1 MFLLSA
7 QNNFYITLS
16 SYAEE
21 NVKKIMSEVHVFSL
35 FPGLQNLDVFFGKF
49 TAEQVL
55 KTFSGRNNSL
65 KPPFFGFCDSLS
77 FGL

>member
-35 FPGLQNLDVFFGKF
+35 FPGLQNLDGFFGKF
-49 TAEQVL
+49 TEEQVL